1 MSKSFG
7 EWAMMKS
14 AFQYILNSNIQFESV
29 YKLSGRYWIT
39 NRFDYPQLQQ
49 ERNVALKVPCGV
61 TPTRLYKLELTSV
74 PAFNT
79 FLESRVSDMLKY
91 KSFEELF
98 GEFLTTLPP
107 NSVRYVSVIGVAG
120 NIAVGECFIDE

>member
-1 MSKSFG
+1 
-7 EWAMMKS
+7 MK
-14 AFQYILNSNIQFESV
+14 A
-29 YKLSGRYWIT
+29 
-39 NRFDYPQLQQ
+39 
-49 ERNVALKVPCGV
+49 PCGIV
-61 TPTRLYKLELTSV
+61 STRLYKVELTSV

-79 FLESRVSDMLKY
+79 FLETRVSDMLRY
-91 KSFEELF
+91 TSFEELF